1 MPLLPAV
8 VPDIPEDRSQVVK
21 ARLARKVAP
30 LFGVPWPGA
39 PFELTWVC
47 DYTTLTL
54 AEIARGSPLPERSRQ
69 SDARAVQSGPRRADG
84 KPEPLPNELANATL
98 HRFGPDAKA
107 AVLLTA
113 ANQLLAPLTEG
124 IDAAVS
130 VLHGAALGVL
140 PVRLRLAAWA
150 AMVLEA
156 FRSQPALLVA
166 AIQARQIQRAA
177 STRWELPLPHRL
189 RDQPLA
195 RCEVGAVR
203 GARWQPGSATS
214 PVDLDVADRTIRA
227 IRLPA
232 DSPPDTHM
240 VLAEGWLRRL
250 AAMGTPYGDGYLWL
264 GERGP
269 GHRVVEAFI
278 PQTPTL
284 DAYLGEVAPLL
295 CPDDP
300 TETMLPLIPD
310 PAEVAEL
317 STPAR
322 RGLVLG
328 LTTIIRQV
336 RFDPQQRESTR
347 DTVTGVLERL
357 VRLTEHS
364 LGADDPV
371 TLVTRC
377 QAADIRVQ
385 TLRHNLGHDLSG
397 PMRDLLDALD
407 WCKQAERDGT
417 LDRGMLAALVYS
429 GNVEINVVRRNNA
442 TLPDT
447 GLPTPDEL
455 NAHLSRSWSA
465 FLELV
470 DIDPDSLAAE
480 EPEVA
485 RQAGFPLSAY
495 ASYLAGQ
502 DGEADLRSAAHLF
515 QHIVLPA
522 RQHRYERTR
531 AFQPLRQ
538 SLQTASRATTE
549 LALRAEARGDLSEAR
564 QWAALGHSWITTAAA
579 HDHTRRLLTTGGEAA
594 CHFALLAAPAL
605 LAAARVG
612 VSASTSDDVA
622 EVQRLLDVA
631 REFAVQVTAGT
642 EHRYARQADIDRIDR
657 MLADHFATVS
667 VTAEHEQQRRR
678 PLRRRR

>member
-1 MPLLPAV
+1 MSLLPAV
-8 VPDIPEDRSQVVK
+8 VPDIPEDRSQVVS

-54 AEIARGSPLPERSRQ
+54 AEIARGSPLPERSGH
-69 SDARAVQSGPRRADG
+69 SDARAVQSGPRRAGG

-113 ANQLLAPLTEG
+113 TNRLLDPVTAG
-124 IDAAVS
+124 IDMAVS
-130 VLHGAALGVL
+130 VLHSATLGVL
-140 PVRLRLAAWA
+140 PVQLRLAAWA

-195 RCEVGAVR
+195 RCEIGAVR
-203 GARWQPGSATS
+203 GARWRPGSATS
-214 PVDLDVADRTIRA
+214 PVDLDVADRTVRA

-284 DAYLGEVAPLL
+284 GAYLEEVAPLL
-295 CPDDP
+295 GTDGP
-300 TETMLPLIPD
+300 TEAALPTLPD
-310 PAEVAEL
+310 PAEVAKL

-322 RGLVLG
+322 RALVLG

-347 DTVTGVLERL
+347 DTVIGVLERL
-357 VRLTEHS
+357 VRFAEHS
-364 LGADDPV
+364 LGTDDPV

-377 QAADIRVQ
+377 RAADISVQ
-385 TLRHNLGHDLSG
+385 NLRHNLDYDLSG
-397 PMRDLLDALD
+397 PMRDLLNALD
-407 WCKQAERDGT
+407 RCERAERDGT
-417 LDRGMLAALVYS
+417 LDRGMLVALVYS

-447 GLPTPDEL
+447 GLPAPDEL
-455 NAHLSRSWSA
+455 NARLRRSWST

-470 DIDPDSLAAE
+470 DIDPDSLAGE

-485 RQAGFPLSAY
+485 RQAGFHLSAY

-502 DGEADLRSAAHLF
+502 DDEADLRSAAHLF

-549 LALRAEARGDLSEAR
+549 LALHAEARGDLPEAR
-564 QWAALGHSWITTAAA
+564 RWATIGHGWITGAAA
-579 HDHTRRLLTTGGEAA
+579 HDHTRRLLSTGGETA

-605 LAAARVG
+605 LVAARVG
-612 VSASTSDDVA
+612 APTSTPDDVA
-622 EVQRLLDVA
+622 EAQRLVEVA
-631 REFAVQVTAGT
+631 REFAAQLTAGT
-642 EHRYARQADIDRIDR
+642 GHRFARQADIDRIDR
-657 MLADHFATVS
+657 MLADHFAAVS
-667 VTAEHEQQRRR
+667 VTAEHEQQQSR
-678 PLRRRR
+678 PSRRRR

>member
-8 VPDIPEDRSQVVK
+8 VPDIPEDRSQVVR

-54 AEIARGSPLPERSRQ
+54 AEIARGSPLPERSGH
-69 SDARAVQSGPRRADG
+69 SDARAVHGGPRRADG

-113 ANQLLAPLTEG
+113 ANQLLEPVTEG

-166 AIQARQIQRAA
+166 AIQARQIQRTV
-177 STRWELPLPHRL
+177 SNRWELPLPHRL

-195 RCEVGAVR
+195 RCEIGAVR
-203 GARWQPGSATS
+203 GARWRPGSATS
-214 PVDLDVADRTIRA
+214 PIDLDVADRTVRA
-227 IRLPA
+227 VRLP
-232 DSPPDTHM
+232 PDCPAGTHL
-240 VLAEGWLRRL
+240 VLAEGWLSRL
-250 AAMGTPYGDGYLWL
+250 VAMGTAYGEGYLWL
-264 GERGP
+264 GERGT
-269 GHRVVEAFI
+269 GHRVVEALI
-278 PQTPTL
+278 PETSTL
-284 DAYLGEVAPLL
+284 DAYLHEITPLL
-295 CPDDP
+295 GPDGTTEAVLPAIPDP
-300 TETMLPLIPD
+300 TE
-310 PAEVAEL
+310 AEKL
-317 STPAR
+317 SIPAR
-322 RGLVLG
+322 RALVLG
-328 LTTIIRQV
+328 LTTVIRQV
-336 RFDPQQRESTR
+336 RFDPQWRESTR

-357 VRLTEHS
+357 VQLAEHS
-364 LGADDPV
+364 LGADDPM

-377 QAADIRVQ
+377 RAADIRV
-385 TLRHNLGHDLSG
+385 HNLRQVAGHDLSV

-407 WCKQAERDGT
+407 RCERAERDGT

-429 GNVEINVVRRNNA
+429 GNVEINAVRRNNA
-442 TLPDT
+442 PLPDT
-447 GLPTPDEL
+447 GLPAPGEL

-470 DIDPDSLAAE
+470 DIDVDSLAGE

-485 RQAGFPLSAY
+485 RQAGFHLSAY

-502 DGEADLRSAAHLF
+502 DDEAALRSAAHLF
-515 QHIVLPA
+515 QHMVLPA
-522 RQHRYERTR
+522 RRHRYERTR

-549 LALRAEARGDLSEAR
+549 LALLAEARGDLPEAKR
-564 QWAALGHSWITTAAA
+564 WATLGHDWITTAAA
-579 HDHTRRLLTTGGEAA
+579 HDHTRHLVSTGGETA

-605 LAAARVG
+605 LTAARVG
-612 VSASTSDDVA
+612 VPTSTPEDVA
-622 EVQRLLDVA
+622 QVQRLLDVA
-631 REFAVQVTAGT
+631 RNFAAQVTAGT
-642 EHRYARQADIDRIDR
+642 GHRYARQAEIDRIER
-657 MLADHFATVS
+657 MLAEVS
-667 VTAEHEQQRRR
+667 VTAEHGQQQSRPSQRRR
-678 PLRRRR
+678 